1 MPEPAAA
8 AAADAVYLVDGC
20 RTPQGRY
27 GGALASVRPDDL
39 AALVVGEAVRR
50 AGIPGEAVD
59 EVILGTAN
67 QAGEDNRNVARMAV
81 LLAGLPHTVPGYTVN
96 RLCAS
101 GLTAVASAAQ
111 AIRAGEADLVVAGGV
126 ESMTRAPW
134 VMAKPGTPWA
144 KPGEVHDTALG
155 WRFTNPRLDDRRLD
169 DPYLDDPGLDDSRL
183 NAPSFEKR
191 DPDGGRVTLSMGET
205 AEEVAA
211 LDGITRAEAD
221 AFALRSHRRAV
232 AARQAGHP
240 RRDIVP
246 VPVPVPVAEGRA
258 EGRVEHDEGPRPDT
272 SLERLARLR
281 PAFRPGGQVTAGNS
295 SSLADGAAALV
306 VASAAAVARYGLVP
320 RGRIVASAAAGV
332 RPRLMGLGPVPATEK
347 ALARAGWR
355 TDDLAAI
362 ELNEAF
368 AAQALAV
375 IRRLK
380 LPEDRVNAD
389 GGAIALGHP
398 LGCSG
403 ARILL
408 ALLGRLEREGS
419 SRRGLATLC
428 VGVGQG
434 VAMLVAGAS

>member
-1 MPEPAAA
+1 MPELSS
-8 AAADAVYLVDGC
+8 DEVYLIDGA

-50 AGIPGEAVD
+50 AGIPAEEVD
-59 EVILGTAN
+59 EVILGAAN
-67 QAGEDNRNVARMAV
+67 QAGEDNRDVARMAV

-144 KPGEVHDTALG
+144 KPGEVHDTSLG
-155 WRFTNPRLDDRRLD
+155 WRFTNPRF
-169 DPYLDDPGLDDSRL
+169 
-183 NAPSFEKR
+183 AAQQ
-191 DPDGGRVTLSMGET
+191 TLTMGET
-205 AEEVAA
+205 AEEVAE
-211 LDGITRAEAD
+211 LDGITRAESD
-221 AFALRSHRRAV
+221 AFALRSHQRAV
-232 AARQAGHP
+232 AAQESGRFD
-240 RRDIVP
+240 REIVP
-246 VPVPVPVAEGRA
+246 VAVKDGEVTR
-258 EGRVEHDEGPRPDT
+258 DEGPRPGT
-272 SLERLARLR
+272 TLEKLGSLRTI
-281 PAFRPGGQVTAGNS
+281 FREGGIVTAGS
-295 SSLADGAAALV
+295 SSPLSDGAAALV
-306 VASAAAVARYGLVP
+306 VASGAAVRRHGLTP
-320 RGRIVASAAAGV
+320 RARIVTSASAGV
-332 RPRLMGLGPVPATEK
+332 QPHIMGLGPVPATEK
-347 ALARAGWR
+347 ALARAGWG
-355 TDDLAAI
+355 TGDLDAI

-375 IRRLK
+375 TRRLK
-380 LPEDRVNAD
+380 LDEERVNAD

-408 ALLGRLEREGS
+408 TLLGRLERENGS
-419 SRRGLATLC
+419 RGLATLC

-434 VAMLVAGAS
+434 VAMLVERV

>member
-1 MPEPAAA
+1 MPE
-8 AAADAVYLVDGC
+8 DVYLIDGV

-50 AGIPGEAVD
+50 SGAPAGAVD
-59 EVILGTAN
+59 EVILGAAN
-67 QAGEDNRNVARMAV
+67 QAGEDNRDVARMAV

-111 AIRAGEADLVVAGGV
+111 AIRAGEAGLVVAGGV

-134 VMAKPGTPWA
+134 VTEKPGTPWA
-144 KPGEVHDTALG
+144 KPGAVHDTALG
-155 WRFTNPRLDDRRLD
+155 WRFTNPRFTAADRAV
-169 DPYLDDPGLDDSRL
+169 PAGAGP
-183 NAPSFEKR
+183 ETVK
-191 DPDGGRVTLSMGET
+191 VTLSMGET

-211 LDGITRAEAD
+211 LDGITRAESD
-221 AFALRSHRRAV
+221 AFALRSHQRAV
-232 AARQAGHP
+232 AAQEAG
-240 RRDIVP
+240 RFDREIVP
-246 VPVPVPVAEGRA
+246 VPVRNGEVTR
-258 EGRVEHDEGPRPDT
+258 DEGPRPGT
-272 SLERLARLR
+272 SLEKLSTLR
-281 PAFRPGGQVTAGNS
+281 TVFREGGVVTAGS
-295 SSLADGAAALV
+295 SSPLSDGAAALV
-306 VASAAAVARYGLVP
+306 VAGAAAVERYGLTP
-320 RGRIVASAAAGV
+320 RARIVTSASAGV
-332 RPRLMGLGPVPATEK
+332 QPHLMGLGPVPATEK

-355 TDDLAAI
+355 TGDLDAV

-375 IRRLK
+375 TRRLK
-380 LPEDRVNAD
+380 LDQDTVNAD
-389 GGAIALGHP
+389 GGAVALGHP

-408 ALLGRLEREGS
+408 TLLGRLERADAA
-419 SRRGLATLC
+419 RGLATLC

-434 VAMLVAGAS
+434 VAMLVERV

>member
-1 MPEPAAA
+1 MSQHLPARP
-8 AAADAVYLVDGC
+8 ADEVFLIDGA

-39 AALVVGEAVRR
+39 AALVVGEAVSR
-50 AGIPGEAVD
+50 AGIPAGAVD
-59 EVILGTAN
+59 EVILGAAN
-67 QAGEDNRNVARMAV
+67 QAGEDNRDVARMAV

-111 AIRAGEADLVVAGGV
+111 AIRSGEADLVVAGGV

-144 KPGEVHDTALG
+144 KPGEVHDTSLG
-155 WRFTNPRLDDRRLD
+155 WRFTNPRFTAKD
-169 DPYLDDPGLDDSRL
+169 
-183 NAPSFEKR
+183 
-191 DPDGGRVTLSMGET
+191 TLSMGET

-211 LDGITRAEAD
+211 LDGISRADSD

-232 AARQAGHP
+232 AAQEAG
-240 RRDIVP
+240 RFNREIVP
-246 VPVPVPVAEGRA
+246 VAVKDGEVTR
-258 EGRVEHDEGPRPDT
+258 DEGPRPST
-272 SLERLARLR
+272 TLEKLGTLR
-281 PAFRPGGQVTAGNS
+281 TIFRKDGIVTAGS
-295 SSLADGAAALV
+295 SSPLSDGAAALV
-306 VASAAAVARYGLVP
+306 VAGRAAVERYGLTP
-320 RGRIVASAAAGV
+320 RARIVTSATAGV
-332 RPRLMGLGPVPATEK
+332 EPHLMGLGPVPATEK
-347 ALARAGWR
+347 ALARAGWQ
-355 TDDLAAI
+355 TGDLDAV

-375 IRRLK
+375 VRRLK
-380 LPEDRVNAD
+380 LDEERVNAD

-408 ALLGRLEREGS
+408 TLLGRLEREGG
-419 SRRGLATLC
+419 RRGLATLC

-434 VAMLVAGAS
+434 VAMLVERV

>member
-1 MPEPAAA
+1 MS
-8 AAADAVYLVDGC
+8 DDVYLIDGA

-27 GGALASVRPDDL
+27 GGALAAVRPDDL

-50 AGIPGEAVD
+50 AGVPGEAVD
-59 EVILGTAN
+59 EVILGAAN
-67 QAGEDNRNVARMAV
+67 QAGEDNRDVARMAV

-134 VMAKPGTPWA
+134 VMEKPGTPWA
-144 KPGEVHDTALG
+144 KPGQVHDTALG
-155 WRFTNPRLDDRRLD
+155 WRFTNPRFTAADRALSAD
-169 DPYLDDPGLDDSRL
+169 AGPET
-183 NAPSFEKR
+183 AKT
-191 DPDGGRVTLSMGET
+191 TLSMGET

-211 LDGITRAEAD
+211 LDGITRAESD
-221 AFALRSHRRAV
+221 AFALRSHQRAV
-232 AARQAGHP
+232 AAQEAG
-240 RRDIVP
+240 RFDREIVP
-246 VPVPVPVAEGRA
+246 VPVRDGQVTR
-258 EGRVEHDEGPRPDT
+258 DEGPRPAT
-272 SLERLARLR
+272 TLEKLGSLRTV
-281 PAFRPGGQVTAGNS
+281 FRANGIVTAGS
-295 SSLADGAAALV
+295 SSPLSDGAAALV
-306 VASAAAVARYGLVP
+306 VAGAEAVQRYGLTP
-320 RGRIVASAAAGV
+320 RARIVASASAGV
-332 RPRLMGLGPVPATEK
+332 QPNLMGLGPVPATEK

-355 TDDLAAI
+355 TGDLDAV

-375 IRRLK
+375 VRRLK
-380 LPEDRVNAD
+380 LDEDRVNAD

-408 ALLGRLEREGS
+408 TLLGRLERENG
-419 SRRGLATLC
+419 RRGLATLC

-434 VAMLVAGAS
+434 VALLVERV